1 MLMKLKNFEIC
12 TQKHFISRPL
22 FVSLTR
28 YGIFMSFSSSFFL
41 FISLICIREPHLDTQ
56 GYTSSQRIGYTC
68 CDLCGKVYSNGG
80 VSRHKRYYCPYTQ
93 KAPYIYCYLCPFS
106 SRRPDNFRT
115 HMRTKHQV
123 IQ

>member
-1 MLMKLKNFEIC
+1 MRVYSLRYHYI
-12 TQKHFISRPL
+12 TIPL
-22 FVSLTR
+22 SL
-28 YGIFMSFSSSFFL
+28 SLSLL
-41 FISLICIREPHLDTQ
+41 FHLFDLHSDNLTSQ
-56 GYTSSQRIGYTC
+56 GYKTNQRPGYTC

-115 HMRTKHQV
+115 HMRTKHRV
-123 IQ
+123 IH